1 MSSVPSMTSA
11 RRPGCGGE
19 TERRT
24 NPARSSRHT
33 GCRAAVTSCGGS
45 ASTSISSRDIVRP
58 YTVHS

>member
-1 MSSVPSMTSA
+1 MTSA

-24 NPARSSRHT
+24 NPVRSSRHT

-45 ASTSISSRDIVRP
+45 ASTSSSSRDIVRP